1 MTETLTR
8 SAPAKVNLFLRVL
21 AREANGYHGLET
33 LMARIELA
41 DSLTARR
48 AEGTGV
54 TMTVTGAEVGPA
66 ADNLAFRAAEA
77 VLEAIRVRFAVAL
90 TLDKR
95 IPAGAGLGGGSA
107 DAAAA
112 LLLVNRLAGD
122 AVPRAELFN
131 LAARLGSD
139 VAYCLSEAP
148 LALAWGRGER
158 MITLAPLPTA
168 PVLLVCP
175 PMPVST
181 AEAYGWIDEARIGS
195 ERRGALVLE
204 PDALRSWSDVARM
217 AGNDFESVVFPRRPG
232 VRGAFEALARTGPLL
247 CRMTGSGSALFAVY
261 RRDEDRDDA
270 RMALGR
276 KHGTVIA
283 TRTLS

>member
-217 AGNDFESVVFPRRPG
+217 AGND
-232 VRGAFEALARTGPLL
+232 
-247 CRMTGSGSALFAVY
+247 
-261 RRDEDRDDA
+261 
-270 RMALGR
+270 
-276 KHGTVIA
+276 
-283 TRTLS
+283 